1 MQIPKFRL
9 EQPRNWRRAQAMA
22 YWQAQALSNHS
33 VVAKRRNRYERS
45 VELAL
50 AAISLADKAGARRV
64 SAQAHINLGSSYLY
78 LGETELA
85 LDHEEKGAKALEALG
100 DRANFMI
107 ALGEL
112 GLMYDRQGDT
122 ERAIASNK
130 QAFQIA
136 CDLKRDGDARR
147 FAGNLALTLV
157 EARQWDAAAD
167 WNQRATELAPQAK
180 DDRTL
185 AYLTR
190 NRAYIAY
197 GRGQAREATRI
208 CEELLRMK
216 TDASLRW
223 ESYALMGT
231 IDAEARQF
239 QKANQEFESGLKI
252 IDSSRSDLSNSRYR
266 ITLLSHLIPFY
277 QYYVDALVQQNN
289 DAAALRIVESSRARV
304 LAERLE
310 LNLKAEQFP
319 DLASLQRVAHSTG
332 ASLLSFWL
340 APERSF
346 AWLITSNSVR
356 RFPLPPAGEI
366 EKLVTAYREVVEH
379 PLRDPILT
387 NDPSGPK
394 LWNAL
399 MAGIAPEIPKDRRVI
414 VIPDGA
420 LHRLNLETL
429 VAPSPKPHYWIGDA
443 EVSVAPSITVAA
455 SRPGPRAGR
464 SLLLIGAPD
473 YSGTQFQPLKNA
485 ATEVHNI
492 ETRMAGL
499 TQTVHTGPQA
509 SPAVY
514 RAANPG
520 QFSLIHFAAHAE
532 ANRENPLDSAVILS
546 PERQNGQNRLYAR
559 DVLDVP
565 IHADLVTISACRSA
579 GVRSYSGEGLIG
591 FAWAFLQAGAHQ
603 VVAGLWDVSD
613 TSTEP
618 LMNRFYGGIAE
629 GQDPV
634 TAMRKA
640 KLALASEDA
649 RYSKPFY
656 WGPFQVYIG
665 SGAKAG
671 AGK

>member
-1 MQIPKFRL
+1 
-9 EQPRNWRRAQAMA
+9 
-22 YWQAQALSNHS
+22 
-33 VVAKRRNRYERS
+33 
-45 VELAL
+45 
-50 AAISLADKAGARRV
+50 
-64 SAQAHINLGSSYLY
+64 
-78 LGETELA
+78 
-85 LDHEEKGAKALEALG
+85 
-100 DRANFMI
+100 
-107 ALGEL
+107 
-112 GLMYDRQGDT
+112 
-122 ERAIASNK
+122 
-130 QAFQIA
+130 
-136 CDLKRDGDARR
+136 
-147 FAGNLALTLV
+147 
-157 EARQWDAAAD
+157 
-167 WNQRATELAPQAK
+167 
-180 DDRTL
+180 
-185 AYLTR
+185 
-190 NRAYIAY
+190 
-197 GRGQAREATRI
+197 
-208 CEELLRMK
+208 
-216 TDASLRW
+216 
-223 ESYALMGT
+223 
-231 IDAEARQF
+231 
-239 QKANQEFESGLKI
+239 
-252 IDSSRSDLSNSRYR
+252 
-266 ITLLSHLIPFY
+266 
-277 QYYVDALVQQNN
+277 
-289 DAAALRIVESSRARV
+289 
-304 LAERLE
+304 
-310 LNLKAEQFP
+310 
-319 DLASLQRVAHSTG
+319 
-332 ASLLSFWL
+332 
-340 APERSF
+340 
-346 AWLITSNSVR
+346 
-356 RFPLPPAGEI
+356 
-366 EKLVTAYREVVEH
+366 
-379 PLRDPILT
+379 
-387 NDPSGPK
+387 
-394 LWNAL
+394 
-399 MAGIAPEIPKDRRVI
+399 
-414 VIPDGA
+414 
-420 LHRLNLETL
+420 
-429 VAPSPKPHYWIGDA
+429 
-443 EVSVAPSITVAA
+443 
-455 SRPGPRAGR
+455 
-464 SLLLIGAPD
+464 
-473 YSGTQFQPLKNA
+473 LKNA